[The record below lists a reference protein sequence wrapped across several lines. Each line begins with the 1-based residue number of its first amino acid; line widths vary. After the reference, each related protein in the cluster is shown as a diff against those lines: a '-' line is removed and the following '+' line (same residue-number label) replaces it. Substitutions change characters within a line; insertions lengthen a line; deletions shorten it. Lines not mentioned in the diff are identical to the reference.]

1 MHTAVVELD
10 ALADAVRARSEND
23 DLLAVAV
30 ANLVGVFVGR
40 VVVRRGGLELG
51 GAGIDRLERG
61 VHSGCEASG
70 THLGLG
76 DAPQVGELR
85 IGEAELLGPL
95 EAPRRDRIERQ
106 RLEMGPLLGD
116 HRHLVEEPRIDCG
129 GREDLVEAHTPTQ
142 QCLKLER
149 TIGGSDRRHLHE
161 FFGRDV
167 VERRLA
173 RVGVETMA
181 ALLERTECLLH
192 RLGEGSADGHD
203 LTHRLHR
210 RTEHPAGA
218 RELLE
223 RPARNLG
230 DDIIDRRF
238 EAGRGLLRDVVGDL
252 VERVADRELGG
263 DLGDREAGGLRRK
276 GRRAA
281 HTRVHFD
288 DDLAAGLRV
297 DRPLDIRAA
306 GLDADPSDTG
316 ERTVAHLLVLDIGEG
331 LGRSDGDGVAGVHT
345 HRVEVL
351 DRADDHTVVRAV
363 THDLELVL
371 LPALDRL
378 LDQDLRD
385 GAGVEAVGRHAL
397 VLLHRLGD
405 AGTPTAED
413 VGGPDD
419 DGKADLVDRRPRLV
433 HVVGDGGPGGLEPDL
448 GHGDLELLAVLCRL
462 DGLGICADQLAPEPL
477 EHAGLLQ
484 LHRQVET
491 GLATEGR
498 QHGIGSFFFDD
509 LLEDLQ
515 IERLDIGGVGE
526 TRIGHDRR
534 RVRVR
539 EDDSIALFLQDSA
552 CLGTGVVELTGLT
565 DHDRAGADD
574 EDRFDIGALRHLR
587 PPFPGS
593 RP

>member
-1 MHTAVVELD
+1 MHAAVVELD
-10 ALADAVRARSEND
+10 ALTDAVRARAEDD

-30 ANLVGVFVGR
+30 ANFVGVFVGR

-61 VHSGCEASG
+61 AHTGRKASG
-70 THLGLG
+70 PHLSLG
-76 DAPQVGELR
+76 DVPQIGKLR
-85 IGEAELLGPL
+85 IGETELLGPL

-106 RLEMGPLLGD
+106 GLETGPLLGD
-116 HRHLVEEPRIDCG
+116 HRHLVEEPRIDSG
-129 GREDLVEAHTPTQ
+129 GREDLVDAHAPTQ
-142 QCLKLER
+142 QRLKLER
-149 TIGGSDRRHLHE
+149 TIRGSDRRHLHE
-161 FFGRDV
+161 FLGRDV

-181 ALLERTECLLH
+181 ALLERTERLLH
-192 RLGEGSADGHD
+192 RLGEGSADGHN

-238 EAGRGLLRDVVGDL
+238 EAGWGLLRDVVGDL
-252 VERVADRELGG
+252 VERVTDRELGG

-276 GRRAA
+276 GRGAT
-281 HTRVHFD
+281 HTRIHFD
-288 DDLAAGLRV
+288 DDLTAGLRV
-297 DRPLDIRAA
+297 DRPLDVRAA
-306 GLDADPSDTG
+306 GLDTDPSDTG
-316 ERTVAHLLVLDIGEG
+316 ERTVAHLLVLDIGKG

-345 HRVEVL
+345 HRVEIL
-351 DRADDHTVVRAV
+351 NRADDHTVVGAV

-397 VLLHRLGD
+397 VLLHRLRN
-405 AGTPTAED
+405 AGSPTAED
-413 VGGPDD
+413 VGRPDD
-419 DGKADLVDRRPRLV
+419 DRKADLVDRSLRLV
-433 HVVGDGGPGGLEPDL
+433 HGVGDGGSGGLEPDL

-462 DGLGICADQLAPEPL
+462 DGLGVCADQLAPKPL

-491 GLATEGR
+491 GLTTEGR

-515 IERLDIGGVGE
+515 IKRLDIGGVSE

-534 RVRVR
+534 RVRVG
-539 EDDSIALFLQDSA
+539 ENDSIALFLQDPA
-552 CLGTGVVELTGLT
+552 GLGAGVVELTGLT

>member
-1 MHTAVVELD
+1 
-10 ALADAVRARSEND
+10 
-23 DLLAVAV
+23 
-30 ANLVGVFVGR
+30 
-40 VVVRRGGLELG
+40 
-51 GAGIDRLERG
+51 
-61 VHSGCEASG
+61 
-70 THLGLG
+70 
-76 DAPQVGELR
+76 
-85 IGEAELLGPL
+85 
-95 EAPRRDRIERQ
+95 
-106 RLEMGPLLGD
+106 
-116 HRHLVEEPRIDCG
+116 
-129 GREDLVEAHTPTQ
+129 
-142 QCLKLER
+142 
-149 TIGGSDRRHLHE
+149 
-161 FFGRDV
+161 
-167 VERRLA
+167 
-173 RVGVETMA
+173 MA
-181 ALLERTECLLH
+181 ALLERTERLLH
-192 RLGEGSADGHD
+192 RLGEGSADGHH

-316 ERTVAHLLVLDIGEG
+316 ERTVAHLLVLDISEG

-433 HVVGDGGPGGLEPDL
+433 HGVGDGGPGGLEPDL

-515 IERLDIGGVGE
+515 IKRLDIGGVGE

>member
-10 ALADAVRARSEND
+10 ALTDAVRARAEND
-23 DLLAVAV
+23 DLLAVTV
-30 ANLVGVFVGR
+30 TNLVGVLVGR
-40 VVVRRGGLELG
+40 VVIRRGGLELG
-51 GAGIDRLERG
+51 GAGVDRLERG
-61 VHSGCEASG
+61 VHSGRKASIP
-70 THLGLG
+70 HLGLG

-85 IGEAELLGPL
+85 VGEAKLLGPL

-129 GREDLVEAHTPTQ
+129 GREDLVDAHTPTQ

-203 LTHRLHR
+203 FTHRLHR

-316 ERTVAHLLVLDIGEG
+316 ERTVAHLLVLDISEG

-433 HVVGDGGPGGLEPDL
+433 HGVGDGGPGGLEPDL

-498 QHGIGSFFFDD
+498 QHGIGSLFFDD